1 VADDIEGL
9 LSPSAISPVSHNLPR
24 QDEQLPRRRR
34 QPHAPPAPEEEEE
47 AEAGTTAAEETA
59 PTLVGT
65 HLNVR
70 V

>member
-24 QDEQLPRRRR
+24 PDEQLPRRRR
-34 QPHAPPAPEEEEE
+34 QPPAPPPPEEEEE
-47 AEAGTTAAEETA
+47 AEGGTAGEAA

-65 HLNVR
+65 RLNVR